1 MSAPLDAAER
11 ERVAG
16 LVFGFFPAQVVAT
29 LARIGVPDML
39 GDGAL
44 DLDAL
49 AERTATRPDALARL
63 LRAAKGLD
71 LVTTTPD
78 GAYALTPGGQLLR
91 TGVPGSVGSLAQL
104 FCGDAVWRAWGELE
118 WSVRT
123 GEVAFEKVT
132 GRPAFAYLA
141 DDPVLNAIFTE
152 AMAEGTR
159 VAAPGIVDAC
169 DLTGVTTLADIG
181 GGNGTLLAAFLEAHP
196 HLQGILFDSPA
207 GVGEPVV
214 TERCTVATGDFFTAV
229 PAADAY
235 VLKSVIHDW
244 DDERSVT
251 ILSRIREAMP
261 PHGVLF
267 LVEPVLV
274 DDAAAL
280 AAQRM
285 LLMSDLNM
293 LVCTGGRERTEA
305 EFAALLAAAG
315 LRLTAVTS
323 AQERG
328 YSVMRAEPA

>member
-1 MSAPLDAAER
+1 MSTAMNER

-16 LVFGFFPAQVVAT
+16 LVFGFFPAQVVQT
-29 LARIGVPDML
+29 LARLGVPDAL

-44 DLDAL
+44 DLDVL
-49 AERTATRPDALARL
+49 TTRTSAQPEALARL
-63 LRAAKGLD
+63 LRAAVGLD
-71 LVTTTPD
+71 LVTRTAEGT
-78 GAYALTPGGQLLR
+78 YALTPGGQLLR
-91 TGVPGSVGSLAQL
+91 TGVPGSIGNLAQL
-104 FCGDAVWRAWGELE
+104 FCGDATWRAWGELE

-132 GRPAFAYLA
+132 GRPAFEHIAA
-141 DDPVLNAIFTE
+141 DPTLNAVFTE

-159 VAAPGIVDAC
+159 MAAPGIVAAC
-169 DLTGVTTLADIG
+169 DVTGVSTLADIG
-181 GGNGTLLAAFLEAHP
+181 GGNGTLLAAFLDAHP
-196 HLQGILFDSPA
+196 HLQGILFDSPS

-214 TERCTVATGDFFTAV
+214 TQRCAVVTGDFFTAV

-235 VLKSVIHDW
+235 LLKSVIHDW
-244 DDERSVT
+244 DDERSIT

-274 DDAAAL
+274 DDAAEL

-305 EFAALLAAAG
+305 EFGALLAAAG
-315 LRLTAVTS
+315 LRLAAVTS
-323 AQERG
+323 AEPRG
-328 YSVMRAEPA
+328 YSVLRAEPA

>member
-1 MSAPLDAAER
+1 VTAPVNAAER
-11 ERVAG
+11 ERVAEM
-16 LVFGFFPAQVVAT
+16 VFGFFPAQVVQT
-29 LARIGVPDML
+29 LARVGVPDTL

-44 DLDAL
+44 GLDAL
-49 AERTATRPDALARL
+49 AGRTGTHPDALARL
-63 LRAAKGLD
+63 LRVATGLD
-71 LVTTTPD
+71 LVTTTPE

-91 TGVPGSVGSLAQL
+91 TGVPGSIGNLAQL

-132 GRPAFAYLA
+132 GRPAFAYMA
-141 DDPVLNAIFTE
+141 DDPTLNAIFTE

-159 VAAPGIVDAC
+159 MAAPGIVAAC

-181 GGNGTLLAAFLEAHP
+181 GGNGTLLAAFLDAHP
-196 HLQGILFDSPA
+196 HLRGILFDSPSGA
-207 GVGEPVV
+207 TAIVDDRCEVV
-214 TERCTVATGDFFTAV
+214 TGDFFVSV
-229 PAADAY
+229 PTADAY

-274 DDAAAL
+274 DEPAAL
-280 AAQRM
+280 PAQRM

-305 EFAALLAAAG
+305 EFGALLAAAG

-328 YSVMRAEPA
+328 YSVMRAEAA